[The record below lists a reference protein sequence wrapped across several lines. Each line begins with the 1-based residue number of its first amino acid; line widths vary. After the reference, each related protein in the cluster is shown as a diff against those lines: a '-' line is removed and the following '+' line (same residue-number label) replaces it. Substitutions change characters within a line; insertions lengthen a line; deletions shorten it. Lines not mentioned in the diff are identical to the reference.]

1 MTNEEEL
8 LYKRFTELAKKSDS
22 ACYYTFTDFLGL
34 AEQSVFESAKL
45 ALGRIRYTRFGG
57 ATGTERVMIR
67 FGDPDELGYEEPF
80 PIVILKI
87 EPKSAKFADKL
98 THRDFL
104 GAILNLGI
112 ERKLIGDIVI
122 RDNVGYVFAKSEIS
136 DYISSSLERIKRT
149 DIKISRADEGGLP
162 EGELFRTERVKI
174 QLAGERLDAVISKVY
189 SISREESLSLFKK
202 GLVFVSGKLT
212 ESNSYTPKND
222 DVVSVRGYG
231 RFIYRG
237 VFGLSKKG
245 KLNAEVDVYV

>member
-8 LYKRFTELAKKSDS
+8 LYKRFIELAKKSDS

-34 AEQSVFESAKL
+34 AEQSVFESARL
-45 ALGRIRYTRFGG
+45 SLGKIRYTRFGG
-57 ATGTERVMIR
+57 AFGTERVMIR
-67 FGDPDELGYEEPF
+67 FGDPEEMGYEEPF
-80 PIVILKI
+80 PIAVLKI
-87 EPKSAKFADKL
+87 EPKSPKFADKL

-112 ERKLIGDIVI
+112 ERKLLGDIVI
-122 RDNVGYVFAKSEIS
+122 RDNVGYVFTECEIA
-136 DYISSSLERIKRT
+136 DYIAASLERIKHT
-149 DIKISRADEGGLP
+149 DVKISKTDTQALP
-162 EGELFRTERVKI
+162 DGELFRTERVKI

-202 GLVFVSGKLT
+202 GLVFVSGRLI
-212 ESNSYTPKND
+212 ESNSYTPKPD
-222 DVVSVRGYG
+222 DVVSVRGFG

-245 KLNAEVDVYV
+245 KLNAEVDIYV